1 MPPPGRVIDRL
12 VWPMLGVMR
21 FLRSLRAPDPIEIGV
36 RSPRSADRALAALAH
51 AASERRYSEPGVDV
65 PSLLRL
71 GGSVA
76 GRAVSLTA
84 TPYLRPGV
92 RGWRRW
98 GWEVKVAGEMKDRAD
113 GSELTGAVTAPVPA
127 SLPLV
132 LGGWLAFVSLLMVA
146 ANHSI
151 EIIAVVVAIAIA
163 TSVLWTVAARHNQ
176 RVALRR
182 TDRLTELLE
191 SILSEPRQWD

>member
-92 RGWRRW
+92 RGWRGW
-98 GWEVKVAGEMKDRAD
+98 GWEVKVAGEMKDIR
-113 GSELTGAVTAPVPA
+113 
-127 SLPLV
+127 
-132 LGGWLAFVSLLMVA
+132 
-146 ANHSI
+146 
-151 EIIAVVVAIAIA
+151 
-163 TSVLWTVAARHNQ
+163 
-176 RVALRR
+176 
-182 TDRLTELLE
+182 
-191 SILSEPRQWD
+191 

>member
-1 MPPPGRVIDRL
+1 MAATL
-12 VWPMLGVMR
+12 LLG
-21 FLRSLRAPDPIEIGV
+21 
-36 RSPRSADRALAALAH
+36 ALLA
-51 AASERRYSEPGVDV
+51 
-65 PSLLRL
+65 
-71 GGSVA
+71 
-76 GRAVSLTA
+76 
-84 TPYLRPGV
+84 
-92 RGWRRW
+92 
-98 GWEVKVAGEMKDRAD
+98 
-113 GSELTGAVTAPVPA
+113 GAVTAPVPA